1 MNQQIPQVH
10 AIPVTFISG
19 NTFRILCLAALPALP
34 FPGDFLDLGSLAY
47 QVTGHNW
54 RLTPDGTVNIQVVLV
69 PRYGENGERPFSYPE
84 EKEMAELWAT
94 LAASSENLTYDG
106 SL

>member
-1 MNQQIPQVH
+1 MTQQTPPTH

-19 NTFRILCLAALPALP
+19 NTLRILCRATVPTLP

-54 RLTPDGTVNIQVVLV
+54 RLTPDGRLDIHIVLI
-69 PRYGENGERPFSYPE
+69 PQMDETGERPFSYPE
-84 EKEMAELWAT
+84 EKEMPALWAA
-94 LAASSENLTYDG
+94 LSAAGEDHAP
-106 SL
+106 